1 MEGKVAF
8 NNLDYIAS
16 WFFLSSTYIDGENIR
31 AAFVTT
37 NSLCQG
43 EQVSLLWDY
52 IYRHTDVEIY
62 FGYKSFKWENNAK
75 NNAGVTCT
83 IIGLRQRNSLP
94 KYLID
99 GQNNTGK
106 KVAQLNAYLVE
117 SPDIFIFKRTKPISS
132 FPVMDFGSMP
142 NDGGNLLLSEQ
153 EKDALMQDYPE
164 IACLV
169 KRFMGSQEFIRD
181 EIRYCLW
188 IEDENATFAYTIP
201 PIKQRIDNCNQLRL
215 NSKREATHK
224 LASASHCFGEIR
236 YQPTD
241 AIIIPR
247 VSSERRAYIPIG
259 YVRADTVVSDSAFAV
274 YNAEPWLFAILTSK
288 LHNIWVRAVGGA
300 LETRIRYSAT
310 LCYNTFPFPK
320 ITAEQRANLAE
331 HAENV
336 LNTREL
342 HTEMTLG
349 EMYNPETMPLDLR
362 LAHQALDAAVES
374 CYRAEP
380 FISDEER
387 LEYLFKLYEKMTR
400 KNNYGN
406 SISLYNRS
414 RVDWNVKRLFCRE
427 SKFDDVGDALYVY
440 E

>member
-1 MEGKVAF
+1 MGARLQEISHKEDMQITMEGKVAF

-188 IEDENATFAYTIP
+188 IED
-201 PIKQRIDNCNQLRL
+201 
-215 NSKREATHK
+215 
-224 LASASHCFGEIR
+224 G
-236 YQPTD
+236 
-241 AIIIPR
+241 
-247 VSSERRAYIPIG
+247 
-259 YVRADTVVSDSAFAV
+259 
-274 YNAEPWLFAILTSK
+274 
-288 LHNIWVRAVGGA
+288 
-300 LETRIRYSAT
+300 
-310 LCYNTFPFPK
+310 
-320 ITAEQRANLAE
+320 
-331 HAENV
+331 
-336 LNTREL
+336 
-342 HTEMTLG
+342 
-349 EMYNPETMPLDLR
+349 
-362 LAHQALDAAVES
+362 
-374 CYRAEP
+374 
-380 FISDEER
+380 
-387 LEYLFKLYEKMTR
+387 
-400 KNNYGN
+400 
-406 SISLYNRS
+406 
-414 RVDWNVKRLFCRE
+414 
-427 SKFDDVGDALYVY
+427 
-440 E
+440 